1 VQQVLVVAAIIERA
15 DGSLLVGRRAAH
27 KASAGLWEFPGGKP
41 ELGESEPEALEREIF
56 EELGVAVRVLR
67 LFDRSVTE
75 VAGVAIEL
83 ACYACELVG
92 AEPSASTDHDELRW
106 VPVGKLSTLEWA
118 APDLPAVKRIT
129 MPFC

>member
-1 VQQVLVVAAIIERA
+1 LQQVLVVAAIIERA
-15 DGSLLVGRRAAH
+15 DGRFLVGRRAAH

-41 ELGESEPEALEREIF
+41 ELGESEPAALEREIF

-92 AEPSASTDHDELRW
+92 AEPAASTDHDELRW
-106 VPVGKLSTLEWA
+106 VSHGELAGLEWA
-118 APDLPAVKRIT
+118 EPDLPAVKRIT

>member
-1 VQQVLVVAAIIERA
+1 VVAAIIERA

-106 VPVGKLSTLEWA
+106 VSVGELSTLEWA
-118 APDLPAVKRIT
+118 EPDLPAVKRIT

>member
-118 APDLPAVKRIT
+118 EPDLPAVKRIT